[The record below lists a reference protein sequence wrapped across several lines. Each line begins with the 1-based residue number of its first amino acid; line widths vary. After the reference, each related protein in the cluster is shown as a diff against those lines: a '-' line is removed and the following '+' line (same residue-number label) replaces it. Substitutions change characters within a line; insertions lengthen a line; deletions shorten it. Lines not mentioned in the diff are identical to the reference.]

1 MYYHH
6 LENKRKTNNIS
17 LKIIFFNVSNVNG
30 QNNFFFL
37 SWLKMYIYSNNY
49 IYIYILFISL
59 KIYMLGI
66 CSGNFFFLSL
76 HVCFFIST
84 IKGTSTSTPLH
95 TSLNHSSF
103 TPLYTSTP
111 QHLYTPTPP
120 HLSTFTP
127 QHLST
132 PLPLHLSIPLYLSLA
147 LYTSHRER
155 EREREREVPLI
166 VKNKNKNAIVKQICH
181 QNS

>member
-1 MYYHH
+1 MYFHH

-17 LKIIFFNVSNVNG
+17 LKIIFFNVSNVNI
-30 QNNFFFL
+30 L
-37 SWLKMYIYSNNY
+37 LKFTC
-49 IYIYILFISL
+49 LVFAV
-59 KIYMLGI
+59 GI
-66 CSGNFFFLSL
+66 FFFLSL

-95 TSLNHSSF
+95 TSLNHFPF

-147 LYTSHRER
+147 LYTSHKER
-155 EREREREVPLI
+155 ERERERY
-166 VKNKNKNAIVKQICH
+166 H
-181 QNS
+181 

>member
-1 MYYHH
+1 
-6 LENKRKTNNIS
+6 
-17 LKIIFFNVSNVNG
+17 
-30 QNNFFFL
+30 
-37 SWLKMYIYSNNY
+37 
-49 IYIYILFISL
+49 
-59 KIYMLGI
+59 MLGI

-95 TSLNHSSF
+95 TSLNHFPF

-147 LYTSHRER
+147 LYTSHKERER
-155 EREREREVPLI
+155 EREREREVPLL
-166 VKNKNKNAIVKQICH
+166 VKNKNKNATVKQICH

>member
-1 MYYHH
+1 
-6 LENKRKTNNIS
+6 
-17 LKIIFFNVSNVNG
+17 
-30 QNNFFFL
+30 
-37 SWLKMYIYSNNY
+37 
-49 IYIYILFISL
+49 
-59 KIYMLGI
+59 MLGI

-95 TSLNHSSF
+95 TSLNHFPF

-147 LYTSHRER
+147 LYTSHKER
-155 EREREREVPLI
+155 ERERERGTTNSEEQ
-166 VKNKNKNAIVKQICH
+166 KQKCNCKTNLSSKLLSLLVYKRGKERTYLYLKKRGMRKMKSWRRWWNIIHVDNWSKCYC
-181 QNS
+181 NC